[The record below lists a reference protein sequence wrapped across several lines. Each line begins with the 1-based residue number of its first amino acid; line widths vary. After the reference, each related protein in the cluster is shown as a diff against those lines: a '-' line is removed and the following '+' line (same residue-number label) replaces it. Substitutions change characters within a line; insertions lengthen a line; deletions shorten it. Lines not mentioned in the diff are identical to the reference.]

1 MLMEDEK
8 PSAFADLLTG
18 IAFLA
23 LAIAIVVGSWVMDR
37 LPHLGATLYQLP
49 GLVPGLLGAAI
60 GFMAILLIVRGL
72 RGGALAQAHIPKFEI
87 AEHWRLVV
95 IVVFGL
101 FYALVLVGHGLPF
114 WLASAIFITIFVILF
129 QFPDRRANGT
139 LARGAAFAVFFGV
152 TAGLIIH
159 YGFQD
164 IFLVRVP

>member
-1 MLMEDEK
+1 MEDEK

-18 IAFLA
+18 IVLLA
-23 LAIAIVVGSWVMDR
+23 LATAIVAGSWVMDR

-72 RGGALAQAHIPKFEI
+72 RGGALAQAHMPKFEI
-87 AEHWRLVV
+87 TEHWRLVV
-95 IVVFGL
+95 IVVLGL

-129 QFPDRRANGT
+129 QLPDRRASET
-139 LARGAAFAVFFGV
+139 LARGTAFAVFFGL

>member
-1 MLMEDEK
+1 MEDEK

-18 IAFLA
+18 IAWLA

-49 GLVPGLLGAAI
+49 GLVPGLLGIAI
-60 GFMAILLIVRGL
+60 GFMAVLLIVRAL
-72 RGGALAQAHIPKFEI
+72 RGGALAQAHLPKFEI
-87 AEHWRLVV
+87 AEHWRLIV
-95 IVVFGL
+95 IVALGL

-129 QFPDRRANGT
+129 QLPERRANGT
-139 LARGAAFAVFFGV
+139 LTRGAAFAVFFGV
-152 TAGLIIH
+152 AAGLIIH